1 MIKVINLNHFPPL
14 RFLLQCLEDLDQSLR
29 RLNSRLFVIRG
40 QPAEKLPMLF
50 NKWGTTCL
58 TFEEDPEP
66 FSRVRDH
73 NITEMCKELKI
84 EVITAVSHTLYK
96 LEK

>member
-1 MIKVINLNHFPPL
+1 MIKVINLNNFHSL

>member
-1 MIKVINLNHFPPL
+1 MKKFIIFL
-14 RFLLQCLEDLDQSLR
+14 RFLLQCLDDLDQSLR

-50 NKWGTTCL
+50 KKWNTTCL

-66 FSRVRDH
+66 FSRVRDN
-73 NITEMCKELKI
+73 NITEMCKELNI
-84 EVITAVSHTLYK
+84 EVISAVSHTLYK
-96 LEK
+96 LEKYD